1 MMLIDKKQSEKV
13 NGMKINEVSLQFKIS
28 QDTLRYYEKIGLLG
42 PILKDKCGNRDYQDK
57 DIQRL
62 KFLKCMREA
71 GLSIQVLQE
80 YIALYNQGD
89 KTREE
94 RRNLLIS
101 QRDHL
106 IEKKACIQKSIEQLI
121 TGLPLFLVKIIS
133 LFIVSVRYFILLC
146 RESE

>member
-1 MMLIDKKQSEKV
+1 M
-13 NGMKINEVSLQFKIS
+13 
-28 QDTLRYYEKIGLLG
+28 
-42 PILKDKCGNRDYQDK
+42 
-57 DIQRL
+57 

-106 IEKKACIQKSIEQLI
+106 IEKKACIQKSIEQLNH
-121 TGLPLFLVKIIS
+121 KIENDEE
-133 LFIVSVRYFILLC
+133 LLNKHI
-146 RESE
+146 

>member
-62 KFLKCMREA
+62 KFLKCMRES

-106 IEKKACIQKSIEQLI
+106 IEKKACIQKSIEQLNH
-121 TGLPLFLVKIIS
+121 KIENDEE
-133 LFIVSVRYFILLC
+133 LLNKHI
-146 RESE
+146 

>member
-106 IEKKACIQKSIEQLI
+106 IEKKACIQKSIEQLNH
-121 TGLPLFLVKIIS
+121 KIENDEE
-133 LFIVSVRYFILLC
+133 LLNKHI
-146 RESE
+146 

>member
-1 MMLIDKKQSEKV
+1 MEQFLT
-13 NGMKINEVSLQFKIS
+13 VSQIS
-28 QDTLRYYEKIGLLG
+28 RELGLSTRMLRYYEKIGLLG

-106 IEKKACIQKSIEQLI
+106 IQKKACIQKSIEQLNH
-121 TGLPLFLVKIIS
+121 KIENDEE
-133 LFIVSVRYFILLC
+133 LLNKHI
-146 RESE
+146 

>member
-1 MMLIDKKQSEKV
+1 MMLINKKQSEKV

-42 PILKDKCGNRDYQDK
+42 PILKDKCGNRDYRDK

-106 IEKKACIQKSIEQLI
+106 IEKKACIQKSIEQLNH
-121 TGLPLFLVKIIS
+121 KIENDEE
-133 LFIVSVRYFILLC
+133 LLNKHI
-146 RESE
+146 